1 MHKLQGIAVTVI
13 MFIGMLMA
21 FEAMIP
27 AADGATVGI
36 MGLLWAII
44 KPLFLQDWCFSI
56 VLFVIG
62 SIALYGTVHLSRKRE
77 QKVWSIATGIVSFLS
92 YCFMFVKCSR
102 GN

>member
-27 AADGATVGI
+27 AADGAMVGI

-44 KPLFLQDWCFSI
+44 KPLFLHASNLHSDVCQ
-56 VLFVIG
+56 LFLNKIE
-62 SIALYGTVHLSRKRE
+62 K
-77 QKVWSIATGIVSFLS
+77 KVKETRTILEYTPQNSDVT
-92 YCFMFVKCSR
+92 
-102 GN
+102 